1 MFNDLGLVPLVS
13 QDSLILV
20 CRILLTLLNLRCFL
34 ASIRSDLSTGRISNY
49 SCSFSIA
56 SSHDI
61 GTSTIFCSSHS
72 NSFKDDDNCCSYA
85 SLEENFI
92 ARAIDY

>member
-1 MFNDLGLVPLVS
+1 M
-13 QDSLILV
+13 
-20 CRILLTLLNLRCFL
+20 
-34 ASIRSDLSTGRISNY
+34 
-49 SCSFSIA
+49 A
-56 SSHDI
+56 SSHDT
-61 GTSTIFCSSHS
+61 GTSTIFCSSDS